1 MAKRR
6 FEIVETPLPE
16 SRILNKFKVG
26 NEDDEGVPS
35 EKKAEKGGQK
45 PSQVDVSQ
53 AAAHDSKSLAAHQVP
68 SDSADTAGTDDSN
81 ADLLKVS
88 QGEHQGEQESAA
100 KPETTDNVQASET
113 FSVNF
118 KVGVPASSS
127 SEYHELKKRSGVTE
141 DFLMKRLI
149 SVSFKIMGTMDV
161 ANIVIPAEVPASLE
175 PIQRK
180 KHYARKSQIA
190 RFREVHDPLE
200 IYSIADCCRLMY
212 VAAFKEA
219 VAELSSKLNRAAK

>member
-1 MAKRR
+1 MMAKRR

-26 NEDDEGVPS
+26 NENDEGVPL
-35 EKKAEKGGQK
+35 EKKAEKGGQI
-45 PSQVDVSQ
+45 PSQPGASQ
-53 AAAHDSKSLAAHQVP
+53 PAAHDSGSYAAQQVP
-68 SDSADTAGTDDSN
+68 TESADSAGTDESN
-81 ADLLKVS
+81 ADLLNVS
-88 QGEHQGEQESAA
+88 QGEQESAP
-100 KPETTDNVQASET
+100 KPGSTDNVQTSET

-118 KVGVPASSS
+118 KVGIPDSSY
-127 SEYHELKKRSGVTE
+127 SEYHELKNRSGVTE

-149 SVSFKIMGTMDV
+149 SVAFMIMGTIDV
-161 ANIVIPAEVPASLE
+161 AKIVIPTEVPTSLE

-219 VAELSSKLNRAAK
+219 VAELSSKLNRAAN

>member
-6 FEIVETPLPE
+6 FEIVEIPLPE

-45 PSQVDVSQ
+45 PSQADVSQ
-53 AAAHDSKSLAAHQVP
+53 PATHDSKSLAAHQVP
-68 SDSADTAGTDDSN
+68 SDSADTAGPDDSK

-88 QGEHQGEQESAA
+88 QGEQESAA
-100 KPETTDNVQASET
+100 KPESTDNVQASET

-219 VAELSSKLNRAAK
+219 VAELSSKLNRAAN

>member
-26 NEDDEGVPS
+26 NEDDKGVPS

-45 PSQVDVSQ
+45 PSQADVSQ
-53 AAAHDSKSLAAHQVP
+53 PATHDNKSLAAHQVP

-88 QGEHQGEQESAA
+88 QGEQESAA
-100 KPETTDNVQASET
+100 KPESTDNVQASET

-127 SEYHELKKRSGVTE
+127 SEYHDLKKRSGVTE

-219 VAELSSKLNRAAK
+219 VAELSSKLNRAAN

>member
-35 EKKAEKGGQK
+35 EKKAEKEGQK
-45 PSQVDVSQ
+45 PSQADVSQ
-53 AAAHDSKSLAAHQVP
+53 PAAHDSKSLPAHQVP
-68 SDSADTAGTDDSN
+68 SDSADTADTAGTDIIN

-88 QGEHQGEQESAA
+88 QGEQESAA
-100 KPETTDNVQASET
+100 KPESTDNVQASET

-127 SEYHELKKRSGVTE
+127 SEYHDLKKRSGVTE

-212 VAAFKEA
+212 VAAFKKA
-219 VAELSSKLNRAAK
+219 VAELSSKLNRAAN

>member
-45 PSQVDVSQ
+45 PSQADVSQ
-53 AAAHDSKSLAAHQVP
+53 PAAHDSGSLAPHQVP

-88 QGEHQGEQESAA
+88 QGEQESAA
-100 KPETTDNVQASET
+100 KPESTDNVQASET

-127 SEYHELKKRSGVTE
+127 SEYHDLKKRSGVTE

-212 VAAFKEA
+212 VAAFKKA
-219 VAELSSKLNRAAK
+219 VAELSSKLNRAAN

>member
-45 PSQVDVSQ
+45 PSQADVSQ
-53 AAAHDSKSLAAHQVP
+53 PAAHDIKSLAAPQVP
-68 SDSADTAGTDDSN
+68 SDTAGTDDSN

-88 QGEHQGEQESAA
+88 QDEQESAA
-100 KPETTDNVQASET
+100 KPESTDNVQASET

-161 ANIVIPAEVPASLE
+161 ANIVMPAEVPASLE

-219 VAELSSKLNRAAK
+219 VAELSSKLNRAAN

>member
-1 MAKRR
+1 MMAKRR

-45 PSQVDVSQ
+45 PSQADVSQ
-53 AAAHDSKSLAAHQVP
+53 PATHDSKSLAAHQVP
-68 SDSADTAGTDDSN
+68 NDSADTAGTDDSK

-88 QGEHQGEQESAA
+88 QGEQESAA
-100 KPETTDNVQASET
+100 KPESTDNVQASET

-161 ANIVIPAEVPASLE
+161 ANIVIPAGVPASLE

-219 VAELSSKLNRAAK
+219 VAELSSKLNRAAN

>member
-1 MAKRR
+1 MMAKRR

-45 PSQVDVSQ
+45 PSQADVSQ
-53 AAAHDSKSLAAHQVP
+53 PAAHDSGSLAAHQVP
-68 SDSADTAGTDDSN
+68 SDSADSAGTNESN

-88 QGEHQGEQESAA
+88 QGEQESAA
-100 KPETTDNVQASET
+100 KPESTDNVQASET

-127 SEYHELKKRSGVTE
+127 SEYHELKERSGVTE

-212 VAAFKEA
+212 FAAFKEA